1 MTFFSDYVFSLT
13 TSYKQTFQG

>member
-13 TSYKQTFQG
+13 TSYKKTFQG